1 MLVIAIALDW
11 NNVFFSYFVGLHS
24 FPEVFVHMLDIPGCM
39 VFALGFCLASGNPKD
54 SYWESPGNSV
64 LCVQICAMC
73 VSVVQLVIDVIGSVM
88 ETAA

>member
-1 MLVIAIALDW
+1 
-11 NNVFFSYFVGLHS
+11 
-24 FPEVFVHMLDIPGCM
+24 
-39 VFALGFCLASGNPKD
+39 
-54 SYWESPGNSV
+54 V